1 MRPILRAVVLPLIP
15 CLVLA
20 QAPGKL
26 NLVIVEG
33 EGAINNVK
41 QRTVRPTIVEVQDEN
56 HKPVGGVAV
65 TFLLPNNGPGGV
77 FTSGAKSATIVSDS
91 TGRAAMPRFQPN
103 SAGQFQIHVNAS
115 HQGNQASL
123 IIAQSNVIAAGA
135 AAAAGG
141 GSLKLIL
148 IIGGIAA
155 AGAAGAAIGLT
166 RGGGGGNNTATI
178 PSGAISGPGTGVV
191 GAPR

>member
-1 MRPILRAVVLPLIP
+1 MRAILRSMVLPLIP

-20 QAPGKL
+20 QTPGKL

-65 TFLLPNNGPGGV
+65 SFLLPNNGPGGV
-77 FTSGAKSATIVSDS
+77 FASGAKSATVVTDS
-91 TGRAAMPRFQPN
+91 AGRAAMPGFQPN
-103 SAGQFQIHVNAS
+103 TAGQFQIHVNAS
-115 HQGNQASL
+115 YQGQQASL
-123 IIAQSNVIAAGA
+123 NISQNNVLQG

-141 GSLKLIL
+141 SSLKLIAIL
-148 IIGGIAA
+148 GGIAA
-155 AGAAGAAIGLT
+155 AGAAGAAIALT
-166 RGGGGGNNTATI
+166 RGGNNTPIT
-178 PSGAISGPGTGVV
+178 PSGAISGPGTATV

>member
-1 MRPILRAVVLPLIP
+1 MRAILRAVVLPLIP

-20 QAPGKL
+20 QTPGKL
-26 NLVIVEG
+26 NLVVVEG

-77 FTSGAKSATIVSDS
+77 FASGAKSATVVTDS
-91 TGRAAMPRFQPN
+91 AGRAPMPRFQPN
-103 SAGQFQIHVNAS
+103 NAGQFQIHVNAS
-115 HQGNQASL
+115 HQGDQASL
-123 IIAQSNVIAAGA
+123 TITQSNVAAAGA

-141 GSLKLIL
+141 SSLKLIL

-166 RGGGGGNNTATI
+166 RGGGNNTATI
-178 PSGAISGPGTGVV
+178 PSGAISGPGTASV